1 TSIPSPAKPTAS
13 PAATAAPAVQ
23 RSPQPAPHP
32 LPVPEPQTNVAQA
45 APPLNFPAARP
56 TNAAAQIQRAIAQAE
71 TPPFAAPPATP
82 APHSLPAA
90 SPRFAEADYAVP
102 TPPSIA
108 RETAVAPAASPSSP
122 PLTWADNAVT
132 TTKTPPPT
140 LQRSPDTQAA
150 PAQRAQINQEVE
162 TAVATNP
169 PTATETA
176 AAPELDMDEL
186 AQRVYSDLQ
195 RRFSVEWER
204 ARGRLG

>member
-1 TSIPSPAKPTAS
+1 P
-13 PAATAAPAVQ
+13 
-23 RSPQPAPHP
+23 
-32 LPVPEPQTNVAQA
+32 A
-45 APPLNFPAARP
+45 APPH
-56 TNAAAQIQRAIAQAE
+56 
-71 TPPFAAPPATP
+71 FAD
-82 APHSLPAA
+82 S
-90 SPRFAEADYAVP
+90 DYAIP
-102 TPPSIA
+102 TPPTIA

-122 PLTWADNAVT
+122 PLTWADNAIT
-132 TTKTPPPT
+132 TTETPPPT
-140 LQRSPDTQAA
+140 LQRSSDTQAA